1 MQHRATLALLLLF
14 SIFLPLSLV
23 GAQMKPADDKDEVV
37 RITTNLVQIDAVVT
51 KDGKPVP
58 DLKAEDFEIYED
70 GRKQTITSF
79 AYISNVSKVP
89 DSATPTTPD
98 KGREETPPPG
108 PIQRDVPRRTI
119 AIVVDDLGLSFES
132 MSNVRRQLR
141 KFVTEELQPNDLVAI
156 VRTGGEVGTL
166 QQFTNDRRLL
176 TRAVDHLRW
185 NVCSRMGTSIF
196 PRYGQALTGFD
207 YEQCNP
213 FDDGTKRALNFI
225 LDALARLPGRKSMIL
240 MSDDMPIVSADE
252 QTGTVSVGGG
262 VSIGPASMN
271 RGEDLQKIAERAI
284 RASVVIYSIDTQG
297 LQVTGLTAADNQLSR
312 PGRGPQKQ
320 DPLDDPRPNN
330 ALMYYRSSLLQSR
343 REGGALLAKQTGGF
357 QVTNSNGF
365 QLDRVLEDQNGY
377 YLLGYRPTEETFNR
391 KFHQIKVKV
400 TRSGMT
406 ARSRSG
412 FYGITEEE
420 ARRLQFTPRD
430 ETNLALGSPF
440 SAQDIEL
447 NLNSFFANGKTE
459 GSIVRSFIYLNT
471 ANLTFT
477 PANGRQETSLEIHG
491 AVFGD
496 NGTIV
501 EQVKHSAVLSLR
513 EDEYAQAMR
522 DGLRLRFDMPAKK
535 PGSYQLRIAV
545 RDRTSSKIGSAG
557 QFVAVPD
564 LNRKRVAASG
574 IVLRGAGEGPMQI
587 TAMTNPPARRY
598 PASSDLQFAFVI
610 YNAAIDPATR
620 LPNLTMETRLY
631 RDGKRI
637 KDEQI
642 PIDVKNQVDPSRLF
656 INSAVRLSS
665 NLEPGD
671 YYLQVVITDK
681 AASDKQPPITQWV
694 DFEVVK

>member
-1 MQHRATLALLLLF
+1 MQHRTTLALLLLF
-14 SIFLPLSLV
+14 SIFLPLPLV
-23 GAQMKPADDKDEVV
+23 GAQTKPADDKDEVV
-37 RITTNLVQIDAVVT
+37 RITTNLVQVDAVVT

-58 DLKAEDFEIYED
+58 NLKAEDFEIYED

-79 AYISNVSKVP
+79 AYISNVSKRASETP
-89 DSATPTTPD
+89 SAPD

-108 PIQRDVPRRTI
+108 PIQRDAPRRTI

-141 KFVTEELQPNDLVAI
+141 KFVTEELQPNDLVAV

-240 MSDDMPIVSADE
+240 MSDDLPIVSADE
-252 QTGTVSVGGG
+252 KTGTVSVGGS

-312 PGRGPQKQ
+312 PGIGPQKQ

-477 PANGRQETSLEIHG
+477 PVNGRQETSLEIHG

-513 EDEYAQAMR
+513 ESEYAQAMR

-564 LNRKRVAASG
+564 LNGKRVALSG
-574 IVLRGAGEGPMQI
+574 IVLRGAGEGPMEI
-587 TAMTNPPARRY
+587 SAMTNPPARRY
-598 PASSDLQFAFVI
+598 PVNSDLQFAFVI
-610 YNAAIDPATR
+610 YNAAIDQATR

-631 RDGKRI
+631 RDGKRV

-642 PIDVKNQVDPSRLF
+642 PIDVKDQSDLSRLF
-656 INSAVRLSS
+656 INGAVRLSS

>member
-14 SIFLPLSLV
+14 SIFLPLPLV
-23 GAQMKPADDKDEVV
+23 GAQTKSADDKDEVV

-51 KDGKPVP
+51 KDGKPIP
-58 DLKAEDFEIYED
+58 NLKAEDFELYED

-79 AYISNVSKVP
+79 AYISNVAKVP
-89 DSATPTTPD
+89 NSESPAAPD
-98 KGREETPPPG
+98 KGREEIPPD
-108 PIQRDVPRRTI
+108 PIQRDAPRRTI

-156 VRTGGEVGTL
+156 VRTGGEIGAL

-176 TRAVDHLRW
+176 IRAVDHLRW
-185 NVCSRMGTSIF
+185 NVCSRVGITVF
-196 PRYGQALTGFD
+196 PRYGQAPTGFD
-207 YEQCNP
+207 WEQCNP
-213 FDDGTKRALNFI
+213 FDESTPRALNFI
-225 LDALARLPGRKSMIL
+225 LDALARLPGRKSMIF
-240 MSDDMPIVSADE
+240 MSDDMPIARKDE
-252 QTGTVSVGGG
+252 DTGTESVGGG

-271 RGEDLQKIAERAI
+271 RGDDLQKIAEKAI
-284 RASVVIYSIDTQG
+284 RSSVVIYSVDTQG
-297 LQVTGLTAADNQLSR
+297 LQLTGLTAADNQLSPPR
-312 PGRGPQKQ
+312 GRGPQKQ

-330 ALMYYRSSLLQSR
+330 ALMYRRWALLQSR
-343 REGGALLAKQTGGF
+343 REGGEVLAKQTGGF
-357 QVTNSNGF
+357 LVTNSNGF
-365 QLDRVLEDQNGY
+365 QLDRILEDQNGY

-391 KFHQIKVKV
+391 KYHQIKVKV

-406 ARSRSG
+406 ARTRSG

-420 ARRLQFTPRD
+420 ARRIQFTPRD

-440 SAQDIEL
+440 GAQDLEL
-447 NLNSFFANGKTE
+447 NLNSFFANGQIE

-477 PANGRQETSLEIHG
+477 PNNGRHDTSLEIHG
-491 AVFGD
+491 VIFGD
-496 NGTIV
+496 NGAIE

-513 EDEYAQAMR
+513 ENEYAQAMR
-522 DGLRLRFDMPAKK
+522 DGLRFRFDMPAKK
-535 PGSYQLRIAV
+535 PGSYQVRIAV

-557 QFVAVPD
+557 QFVAVPN
-564 LNRKRVAASG
+564 LNAKRVAVSG
-574 IVLRGAGEGPMQI
+574 IVLRNAGEGPMQI
-587 TAMTNPPARRY
+587 TAMANPPARRF
-598 PASSDLQFAFVI
+598 PVNSDLQFAFVV
-610 YNAAIDPATR
+610 YNAAIDAPTR

-631 RDGKRI
+631 RDGKRV
-637 KDEQI
+637 KDEQT
-642 PIDVKNQVDPSRLF
+642 PIDVRNQADLSRLF
-656 INSAVRLSS
+656 INSAVRLGS

-694 DFEVVK
+694 DFEIVK

>member
-14 SIFLPLSLV
+14 SIFLPLPLV
-23 GAQMKPADDKDEVV
+23 GAQTKPADDKDEVV

-58 DLKAEDFEIYED
+58 NLKAEDFEIYED

-79 AYISNVSKVP
+79 AYISNVSRVP
-89 DSATPTTPD
+89 DSATPATPD
-98 KGREETPPPG
+98 KVRDETPPPG
-108 PIQRDVPRRTI
+108 PIQRDAPRRTI

-156 VRTGGEVGTL
+156 LRTGGEIGTL

-185 NVCSRMGTSIF
+185 NVCSRMGVTVF

-207 YEQCNP
+207 YESCNP
-213 FDDGTKRALNFI
+213 FDESTPRALNFI
-225 LDALARLPGRKSMIL
+225 LDALARLPGRKSMIF
-240 MSDDMPIVSADE
+240 MSDDMPIARKDE
-252 QTGTVSVGGG
+252 ETGTVSVGGG
-262 VSIGPASMN
+262 VSMGPTSMN
-271 RGEDLQKIAERAI
+271 RGGELQKIAEKAI
-284 RASVVIYSIDTQG
+284 RSSVVIYSIDTQG
-297 LQVTGLTAADNQLSR
+297 LQVTGLTAADNQIYA
-312 PGRGPQKQ
+312 PVRGTPKQ
-320 DPLDDPRPNN
+320 PPLDDPRQSN
-330 ALMYYRSSLLQSR
+330 ALMYQRWALLQSR
-343 REGGALLAKQTGGF
+343 REGGEVLAKQTGGF

-412 FYGITEEE
+412 FYGVTEEE
-420 ARRLQFTPRD
+420 ARRAQLTAKD

-447 NLNSFFANGKTE
+447 NLNSFFANGKAE

-477 PANGRQETSLEIHG
+477 PVNGRQETSLEIHG

-496 NGTIV
+496 NGAIV

-513 EDEYAQAMR
+513 ESEYAQAMR

-535 PGSYQLRIAV
+535 PGSYQVRIAV
-545 RDRTSSKIGSAG
+545 GDRTSSKIGSAG

-564 LNRKRVAASG
+564 LKGKRVASSG
-574 IVLRGAGEGPMQI
+574 IVLQSAGEGPMQL
-587 TAMTNPPARRY
+587 TAMANPPARRF
-598 PASSDLQFAFVI
+598 PANSELQFAFVI
-610 YNAAIDPATR
+610 YNATIDPATR
-620 LPNLTMETRLY
+620 LPNLTVETRLY
-631 RDGKRI
+631 REGKRV

-642 PIDVKNQVDPSRLF
+642 PIDIKDQSDLSRLF
-656 INSAVRLSS
+656 INNAVRLNS
-665 NLEPGD
+665 NFEPGD
-671 YYLQVVITDK
+671 YYLQVVITNK
-681 AASDKQPPITQWV
+681 AANDKQPPITQWV
-694 DFEVVK
+694 DFEIVK